1 MVFSLVTRWIIC
13 ALLCVGMTING
24 HIGYGSEPSTP
35 QAEKPLI
42 IQPLIARQVELAEG
56 GMLAGQLVDSSGKPI
71 SGEAIYLANSQ
82 QILATTKTLEDGRFE
97 IQGLRG
103 GYYGLGSRQVCV
115 PIQLWS
121 TGTAPP
127 EVAKE
132 ILLAASAGTIRSQSG
147 ISSGLLRI
155 REALGMVAIPLL
167 VLATAIIFQQ
177 YSGDKGGIQNAGMI
191 PSPHP

>member
-1 MVFSLVTRWIIC
+1 MVFSLVARWIIC
-13 ALLCVGMTING
+13 ALLCVSMTING
-24 HIGYGSEPSTP
+24 QIGYGSEPSI
-35 QAEKPLI
+35 QEARKPLRVK
-42 IQPLIARQVELAEG
+42 PFVVRQVELAEG

-71 SGEAIYLANSQ
+71 SGETIYLANSQ
-82 QILATTKTLEDGRFE
+82 QIIATAKTLENGRFE
-97 IQGLRG
+97 IQGLHG
-103 GYYGLGSRQVCV
+103 GYYGLGSRQACV

-127 EVAKE
+127 VVAKE

-167 VLATAIIFQQ
+167 VLATAIILQQ
-177 YSGDKGGIQNAGMI
+177 YSGDKGGIQNTGMR
-191 PSPHP
+191 HP